1 MNKLEGLHKPAMYWQ
16 KRQSLQ
22 QIKNQKPMF
31 EQLMRQTR
39 QCMQEH
45 PEFAN
50 DVKGAIQC
58 EVIHPQTLSQF
69 SNFTFHT
76 HPHNIDYPSE
86 ADIKTTNRLKKE
98 WLIIGLADR
107 NQVVAFNKN
116 DGFKKIVAR
125 F

>member
-1 MNKLEGLHKPAMYWQ
+1 MTTLESVHKTPMYWH

-22 QIKNQKPMF
+22 QIKKQKGMF
-31 EQLMRQTR
+31 EQLMNETR
-39 QCMQEH
+39 RCMNTH
-45 PEFAN
+45 PELEN
-50 DVKGAIQC
+50 DVQGAISC
-58 EVIHPQTLSQF
+58 EVIHPQTLSPF

-86 ADIKTTNRLKKE
+86 ADIKTTNKLKKE

-107 NQVVAFNKN
+107 NQVVAFNKS

>member
-31 EQLMRQTR
+31 EELMRETR
-39 QCMQEH
+39 KCMQQN
-45 PEFAN
+45 PELEN
-50 DVKGAIQC
+50 DVKGAISC
-58 EVIHPQTLSQF
+58 EVIHPQTLSPF

-86 ADIKTTNRLKKE
+86 ADIKTTNKLKKE

-107 NQVVAFNKN
+107 NQVVAFNQS